1 MSLTIVPID
10 DSDVS
15 VDLFDPAIHPSLAGF
30 LEGPEKSTPYALVLT
45 NNLPQPIVG
54 LTVRWIRTDDQENR
68 PVATIRSDSFLYSRS
83 PIVPAKGHLLVTP
96 TNFQTP
102 RPPGTHFIGATF
114 RARGFNDRLDGSSGV
129 TVSFDTIIFEDGH
142 VLGPD
147 ESRTLASLE
156 ARKASGRDI
165 AQRVRQAMANGENVQ
180 ALLRSLS
187 SEPAD
192 NDGPRRLWTARFAG
206 TLIHTLTDFAGP
218 TAQLDQLENL
228 PVLPRF
234 FRKQ

>member
-96 TNFQTP
+96 PIFKRQGL
-102 RPPGTHFIGATF
+102 RERISSAQHSELA
-114 RARGFNDRLDGSSGV
+114 GSTTGLMV
-129 TVSFDTIIFEDGH
+129 HLV
-142 VLGPD
+142 
-147 ESRTLASLE
+147 
-156 ARKASGRDI
+156 
-165 AQRVRQAMANGENVQ
+165 
-180 ALLRSLS
+180 
-187 SEPAD
+187 
-192 NDGPRRLWTARFAG
+192 
-206 TLIHTLTDFAGP
+206 
-218 TAQLDQLENL
+218 
-228 PVLPRF
+228 
-234 FRKQ
+234 